1 MSTQNITL
9 KTAPFQFG
17 NFTPLQYQPQ
27 VADTGILRDSLTKIE
42 SRRREANATNDEYIN
57 KMNTIRNALDPS
69 EYANFDEEFKN
80 ISNKIGEL
88 IDLGDSGEAIRL
100 ANTLGRDMAK
110 DPKWMN
116 KAKVKEQRDKW
127 LQDAKAAGYSELT
140 LRRMESENPYYDDGS
155 GTFKHGTYH
164 RVIPVADMLNITVG
178 KTRTRHTGTSS
189 TRETTGPTFSKDGKL
204 ISNPLSDNNTLDP
217 NAKLLYESS
226 STTSN
231 TSNVTELNKEDLYNT
246 FKELSKTNE
255 FNFSL
260 RQLYT
265 DNQWLYTEAE
275 RILNDPNASEKD
287 KKQAM
292 QDKQSALA
300 AIGDENGFIPA
311 DDINNEDVFN
321 KWVDRFAKQY
331 FKVVSYRHTDTGSTT
346 RRGISYNIGKSSQS
360 GSGSGNG
367 SGNSSL
373 LSSLYPSG
381 GTTGSYYAGEGEYS
395 SDYDNGQPSATPS
408 AGMKDVKSN

>member
-1 MSTQNITL
+1 MSIQNITL

-17 NFTPLQYQPQ
+17 NLTLSQYQQP

-69 EYANFDEEFKN
+69 EYADFDKEFKN

-164 RVIPVADMLNITVG
+164 RVIPVADMLNIAVG
-178 KTRTRHTGTSS
+178 KTSTRHTGTSS

-204 ISNPLSDNNTLDP
+204 ISNPLLDNNTLDP
-217 NAKLLYESS
+217 TAKLLYDSS
-226 STTSN
+226 STISN
-231 TSNVTELNKEDLYNT
+231 SFNVTELNEKDLYNT
-246 FKELSKTNE
+246 FKKLSKTNE

-260 RQLYT
+260 RQVYT

-275 RILNDPNASEKD
+275 RILNDPNASERD

-321 KWVDRFAKQY
+321 KWVDKFAKQY
-331 FKVVSYRHTDTGSTT
+331 FKVVSYRHTDTGSTI
-346 RRGISYNIGKSSQS
+346 RSGISYNIGKSSNSRSNS
-360 GSGSGNG
+360 GSD

-381 GTTGSYYAGEGEYS
+381 GTTGSYYAGEGEDS
-395 SDYDNGQPSATPS
+395 SDDSGQPSAAPS